1 MRHSMVREER
11 GEWKSREQRPDEQQ
25 QPQQQHVSMS
35 TRLKRTQRLGHVSS
49 PSLSFLLLLVRSSS
63 SCGRISDT
71 YYCCPLSDVCAQNAR
86 DAICVV
92 PGTNDVRTYAYAYTP
107 GSSFASWIIAPI
119 VIGAVCCC
127 AIAALMMWRRRK
139 VQREMMANGGMAP
152 VTVVSG
158 DSYGNYQRRY
168 SNDAPHLAPHALPM
182 ATYAQPPPGGSR
194 VPTGVPQ
201 TYQDSGVYAGAPN
214 RFTNSGAP
222 VPVALP
228 IANSVVDSSLPQ
240 ARDDAGLRGE
250 GQPQPYGNQPYGNA
264 Y

>member
-1 MRHSMVREER
+1 MA
-11 GEWKSREQRPDEQQ
+11 
-25 QPQQQHVSMS
+25 MS
-35 TRLKRTQRLGHVSS
+35 HH
-49 PSLSFLLLLVRSSS
+49 PFLSHPCSCSCVPPL

-107 GSSFASWIIAPI
+107 GSSFASWILAPI
-119 VIGAVCCC
+119 IIGAVCCC

-182 ATYAQPPPGGSR
+182 ATYAQPPPGGSS

-201 TYQDSGVYAGAPN
+201 TYQDSGVYVGAPN

-222 VPVALP
+222 APVALP